1 MHFEIFIY
9 HSQFTHLAQQAKLQ
23 TIFQQKHP
31 FETKY
36 IKVKAIRNL
45 SLKDLTTTRFF
56 KVHV

>member
-1 MHFEIFIY
+1 MFIY
-9 HSQFTHLAQQAKLQ
+9 HFHFSYLAQQAKL
-23 TIFQQKHP
+23 
-31 FETKY
+31 ETMNPLEMKY